1 MQFWTS
7 PFNARRASFQLVSV
21 CPRGARRFRQIV
33 FTILGSTI
41 VLAVMGGGAVSKA
54 QSWEQYPW
62 VSLSG
67 GYENDRF
74 LERGPDIIKVPG
86 GYFMDVIPGILVSRV
101 IGNRTRINLDGHLTL
116 EHFNND
122 ENRSLFGAT
131 ANAELRR
138 RVGSTWRWRL
148 TAGGNY
154 FADSV
159 QESVNRFHAGA
170 ETAFGL
176 SGRTGYIELLAGA
189 QGRSYPNLV
198 TLDDSGVPGQY
209 TELGASLGATGAI
222 RPVGRLVLSGLVY
235 AQATDARDP
244 FFDSTSMLAQA
255 GVRVAVTGSLWL
267 FASGM
272 AQERTFSER
281 LPGEDSDS
289 YRQLGAGLELP
300 LSRSFD
306 LDARYAFARYID
318 PLGVSDDIQR
328 FSMGVTW
335 WPGGRGSR
343 LLPDQ
348 FFPLLEVTEDVIRA
362 GEPHRFRIRA
372 PEAVAVSLVSD
383 FNGWDPTANP
393 MQSAGDGW
401 WETPVALPAGSHQYA
416 YWVDGRLVTPP
427 EAETVVDDGFGG
439 RNGLVYV
446 EPIGP

>member
-7 PFNARRASFQLVSV
+7 LFNTRRTSPQLVSV
-21 CPRGARRFRQIV
+21 YPRGARRFRQIV

-41 VLAVMGGGAVSKA
+41 VLAIMGGGAVSTA
-54 QSWEQYPW
+54 QTWEQYPW

-74 LERGPDIIKVPG
+74 LESGPDIIKVPG
-86 GYFMDVIPGILVSRV
+86 GYFMDVIPGILLSRV
-101 IGNRTRINLDGHLTL
+101 IGSRTRVNLDGHLTL
-116 EHFNND
+116 EKFNND

-148 TAGGNY
+148 TGGVNY

-176 SGRTGYIELLAGA
+176 SGRRGYIELLAGA
-189 QGRSYPNLV
+189 QGRSYPNLI
-198 TLDDSGVPGQY
+198 TFDDSGVPGKY

-222 RPVGRLVLSGLVY
+222 RPVGRLMLSGLVY
-235 AQATDARDP
+235 RQVTDARDP
-244 FFDSTSMLAQA
+244 VFDATSMLLQA
-255 GVRVAVTGSLWL
+255 GVRVAVTGSLWI
-267 FASGM
+267 FVSGM
-272 AQERTFSER
+272 AQERTFDER
-281 LPGEDSDS
+281 LPGEESDS
-289 YRQLGAGLELP
+289 YRQLGAGVEIP
-300 LSRSFD
+300 LNRSFD
-306 LDARYAFARYID
+306 LDARYAFARYTD
-318 PLGVSDDIQR
+318 PLGASDDIQR
-328 FSMGVTW
+328 FSVGVTW

-348 FFPLLEVTEDVIRA
+348 LPTMLEYSEDVIRA
-362 GEPHRFRIRA
+362 GEPYRFRIRA

-393 MQSAGDGW
+393 MRNAGGGW
-401 WETPVALPAGSHQYA
+401 WEIPVALTAGSHQYA
-416 YWVDGRLVTPP
+416 YWVDGRLVSPP
-427 EAETVVDDGFGG
+427 EAESTVDDGFGG
-439 RNGLVYV
+439 RNGLLYV
-446 EPIGP
+446 EPEWP